1 MGRIKTS
8 LVKRI
13 GEKIYEQYKDKFSGD
28 FEKNKEIVKQI
39 LPIQSKKMINVI
51 TGYITRLAEREEE

>member
-13 GEKIYEQYKDKFSGD
+13 GERIYEQYKDKFSDD
-28 FEKNKEIVKQI
+28 FERNKEIVKQI
-39 LPIQSKKMINVI
+39 LPIHSKKMINVVA
-51 TGYITRLAEREEE
+51 GYITRLAERKEE

>member
-13 GEKIYEQYKDKFSGD
+13 GEKIYEQYKDKFSDD

-39 LPIQSKKMINVI
+39 LPIHSKKMINVI
-51 TGYITRLAEREEE
+51 TGYITRLVERKEE